1 MEFSVWTVDAPLNR
15 TNVQLPNGTARYR
28 FFSMLIEMRM
38 LEYAVLILKLRRRN
52 QMLRKINHPILV
64 FVFFLLVALNA
75 LAQAPATTAPPS
87 TPYGTPVSLD
97 DAKKAAAAAIAEA
110 RKNNWTMAVAIVDP
124 SGLLVYFEK
133 MDGTQNGSVEVSI
146 EKARTSALFRRP
158 SKSFQ
163 DALAAGGEG
172 LRLLRLTGAMPVD
185 GGTPIIVGGRV
196 VGAVGVSG
204 GSGEQ
209 DGRVAAAGAGSLK

>member
-1 MEFSVWTVDAPLNR
+1 MVRKLI
-15 TNVQLPNGTARYR
+15 QLTLV
-28 FFSMLIEMRM
+28 F
-38 LEYAVLILKLRRRN
+38 AVF
-52 QMLRKINHPILV
+52 ILV
-64 FVFFLLVALNA
+64 AQEA
-75 LAQAPATTAPPS
+75 LAQARATTAP
-87 TPYGTPVSLD
+87 TNIPYGMPIGVD

-110 RKNNWTMAVAIVDP
+110 RKDKLTMAVAIVDTA
-124 SGLLVYFEK
+124 GLLVYFEK

-185 GGTPIIVGGRV
+185 GGVPIIVGGRL

-204 GSGEQ
+204 GSSEQ
-209 DGRVAAAGAGSLK
+209 DGRVAAAGAGALK